1 MKRENFK
8 AKVMKVVD
16 FQFLTNSDCRLR
28 SHVRIVTNHH
38 WSRRELDILKLVA
51 IPKYRWADDK
61 TYRMSANLWRSDQK
75 RKRSIKQSRKRTY
88 EINVTC

>member
-28 SHVRIVTNHH
+28 SHVRIVRKVSNHH
-38 WSRRELDILKLVA
+38 WSRRELDMLA
-51 IPKYRWADDK
+51 IWADDEIH
-61 TYRMSANLWRSDQK
+61 RMSANLWRSDQK